1 MLQINELPI
10 SKSNIKLLAKDSLSE
25 LKEHGGYLYATERI
39 SAMKEYCDAI
49 REDKDFIEG
58 VRAEIELHGKTTETK
73 NKSKIELA
81 EVGIKYDF
89 SGCNDVEYI
98 ELLEKLEKAKQELEV
113 RKDFLKGVPTKGI
126 DVVNEDTGEII
137 KIYPPVKTS
146 SSSFKVT
153 LCK

>member
-10 SKSNIKLLAKDSLSE
+10 SKSNIKLLAKDSLNE

-58 VRAEIELHGKTTETK
+58 VRQEVELHGKMTETK
-73 NKSKIELA
+73 NKTKVELA
-81 EVGIKYDF
+81 EVGTKYDF
-89 SGCNDVEYI
+89 SVCNDAEYVS
-98 ELLEKLEKAKQELEV
+98 LLEKLEQAKSNLEV
-113 RKDFLKGVPTKGI
+113 RKDFLKGIPTKGI
-126 DVVNEDTGEII
+126 EVVNEDTGEVS

>member
-10 SKSNIKLLAKDSLSE
+10 SKSNIKLLAKDALSGF
-25 LKEHGGYLYATERI
+25 KEFGGYLEATERI

-58 VRAEIELHGKTTETK
+58 VREEIEKHGKFTETK
-73 NKSKIELA
+73 NKTKVELA
-81 EVGIKYDF
+81 EVGTKYDF
-89 SGCNDVEYI
+89 SVCNDAEYNL
-98 ELLEKLEKAKQELEV
+98 LLEKLEKAKQDLEI
-113 RKDFLKGVPTKGI
+113 RKDFLKGIPTKGI
-126 DVVNEDTGEII
+126 DVVDEDTGEVS

-153 LCK
+153 LSR